1 MYSITEKLNSRFNT
15 ALILA
20 VTVYIILSFITAIDF
35 HKKIEENS
43 SRINLILINNNLN
56 NFFSKIEKEADALK
70 DAIYL
75 LHDENEIKQAVI
87 HRMKKIDSVNL
98 VGIMLNNGKY
108 LSFIRT
114 DGGVIK
120 FFGQSEP
127 GKPFTG
133 VDGEISDKYFDPESR
148 PGINYRKGL
157 IQNGHRGITAMALQ
171 GKNVSRFHYVHPKKK
186 KIRLL

>member
-1 MYSITEKLNSRFNT
+1 
-15 ALILA
+15 
-20 VTVYIILSFITAIDF
+20 
-35 HKKIEENS
+35 
-43 SRINLILINNNLN
+43 
-56 NFFSKIEKEADALK
+56 
-70 DAIYL
+70 
-75 LHDENEIKQAVI
+75 
-87 HRMKKIDSVNL
+87 MKKIDSVNL

-120 FFGQSEP
+120 FLANQNPVNLLLGLMV
-127 GKPFTG
+127 KLAINTL
-133 VDGEISDKYFDPESR
+133 ILNLA
-148 PGINYRKGL
+148 PGINCRKGL